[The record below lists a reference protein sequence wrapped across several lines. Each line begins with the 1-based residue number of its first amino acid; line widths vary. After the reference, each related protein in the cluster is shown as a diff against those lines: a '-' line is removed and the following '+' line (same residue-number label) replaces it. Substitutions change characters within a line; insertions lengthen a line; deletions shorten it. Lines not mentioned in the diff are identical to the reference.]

1 MMAAAREKQ
10 EATNVAYVLTT
21 ATAMA
26 DALEYYIIEGN
37 IYRVVMVRRAH
48 GFERMMM
55 SIGELLTLVNTLQLQ
70 REQMTTAQ
78 TYHLDTIITTI
89 ERTKQQLY
97 IHFHEMVIR
106 EIMARLDSINWFLH
120 DCEKGKAE
128 CQVNF
133 PAEMR
138 NRQRIEELIKTLGDE
153 MSDDVAERIDRIDQR
168 LRQVTHRVDFI
179 WPAETQMT
187 YPEDPYWYLY
197 SLPNE

>member
-1 MMAAAREKQ
+1 MMVAAREKP
-10 EATNVAYVLTT
+10 NVIDVAYMLTT
-21 ATAMA
+21 AAAMA

-37 IYRVVMVRRAH
+37 IYRVVMVRRAY
-48 GFERMMM
+48 GFERMIM
-55 SIGELLTLVNTLQLQ
+55 SIGELLTLLNTLQPQ
-70 REQMTTAQ
+70 RAQMTPVQ
-78 TYHLDTIITTI
+78 THQLDTIITTV

-128 CQVNF
+128 CQANF

-153 MSDDVAERIDRIDQR
+153 MADDVAERIERIDQR
-168 LRQVTHRVDFI
+168 LRHVTHRVGFI
-179 WPAETQMT
+179 WPAETETT
-187 YPEDPYWYLY
+187 YPEEPYWYLY

>member
-1 MMAAAREKQ
+1 MMVAAKEKQ
-10 EATNVAYVLTT
+10 DSIEIDYVLTT
-21 ATAMA
+21 AATMA

-37 IYRVVMVRRAH
+37 IYRVVMARRAH
-48 GFERMMM
+48 GFERMTM
-55 SIGELLTLVNTLQLQ
+55 SIGELLTLLNILQAQ
-70 REQMTTAQ
+70 REQMTRIQAEQ
-78 TYHLDTIITTI
+78 LDTIRTTV

-120 DCEKGKAE
+120 DCEKGKSD

-138 NRQRIEELIKTLGDE
+138 NRQRIEELVKALGDE
-153 MSDDVAERIDRIDQR
+153 MSPDVAERVERINQR

-179 WPAETQMT
+179 WPAEARNT

-197 SLPNE
+197 SLPND